1 MLIDK
6 GFPIPSLKEEKTRA
20 PMCSDSS
27 DNTIHEGATSAT
39 PATLTD
45 FEKLCDFGTYVK
57 AFMHCKKGTYW
68 KYSVQAF
75 RKDLLLNAVKLARS
89 IENGT
94 YHPTKTYN
102 FTITERGKPRFIQAP
117 AIRDRVFVHALCSE
131 VLESKIYPKMIYDN
145 SATIKNRGMSF
156 ARKRFLAHLRKFKNK
171 HGNNG
176 YILQLDFKKFFDSI
190 SHEKLIQEFRKHV
203 KDPKIMHLI
212 EICVNYNGKTKGLGI
227 GSELS
232 QIAGVMFPNGSDFYC
247 KMKRQVKYYG
257 RYMDDIY
264 VIHESKEF
272 LEELRDELIEIA
284 KRLELNFN
292 PSKIKLIKLCNNFV
306 FLKGK
311 YKVHGANEK
320 VFALPCASSLRRAKR
335 RMQRMNK
342 NERIHP
348 DNVHEIYNMW
358 RKSTLKQFPQSKNI
372 LKKFD
377 EAFKNTKVAESYFE
391 SK

>member
-6 GFPIPSLKEEKTRA
+6 GFPIPSLEEEKTRA

-27 DNTIHEGATSAT
+27 DNTIHEGAT
-39 PATLTD
+39 PATLSD

-68 KYSVQAF
+68 KYSVQSF
-75 RKDLLLNAVKLARS
+75 RQNLLLSCLKLARS
-89 IENGT
+89 VENGT

-131 VLESKIYPKMIYDN
+131 VLENKIYPKMIYDN

-156 ARKRFLAHLRKFKNK
+156 ARKRFLAHLRKFQNK

-190 SHEKLIQEFRKHV
+190 SHEKLIQEFRKYV

-212 EICVNYNGKTKGLGI
+212 KICVNYNGKTKGLGI

-232 QIAGVMFPNGSDFYC
+232 QIAGVMFPNIIDFHS
-247 KMKRQVKYYG
+247 KTKRQVKYYG

-264 VIHESKEF
+264 IIHENKEF
-272 LEELRDELIEIA
+272 LKKLKDEVIEIA
-284 KRLELNFN
+284 KRLELEFN
-292 PSKIKLIKLCNNFV
+292 PSKIKLIKLCKNFV

-311 YKVHGANEK
+311 YKISDAKRK
-320 VFALPCASSLRRAKR
+320 VTALPCASSLRRAKR
-335 RMQRMNK
+335 RMHRMNK
-342 NERIHP
+342 NPNIHP

-358 RKSTLKQFPQSKNI
+358 RKSTIKQFPQCKNI

-377 EAFKNTKVAESYFE
+377 EMFRNTKVAESYFQG
-391 SK
+391 K

>member
-6 GFPIPSLKEEKTRA
+6 GFPIPSLEEEKTRA

-27 DNTIHEGATSAT
+27 DNTIPEGATH
-39 PATLTD
+39 ATLSD
-45 FEKLCDFGTYVK
+45 FEKLCDFETYVN

-68 KYSVQAF
+68 KYSVQSF
-75 RKDLLLNAVKLARS
+75 RQNILISCLKLARS
-89 IENGT
+89 VENGT

-131 VLESKIYPKMIYDN
+131 VLENKIYPKMIYDN

-156 ARKRFLAHLRKFKNK
+156 ARKRFLAHLRKFQNK

-190 SHEKLIQEFRKHV
+190 SHEKLIQEFRKYV

-232 QIAGVMFPNGSDFYC
+232 QIAGVMFPNIIDFHS
-247 KMKRQVKYYG
+247 KTKRQVKYYG

-264 VIHESKEF
+264 IIHESKEF
-272 LEELRDELIEIA
+272 LEKLKDEVIEIA
-284 KRLELNFN
+284 TGLELEFN
-292 PSKIKLIKLCNNFV
+292 PSKIKLIKLRNNFV

-311 YKVHGANEK
+311 YKISDAKRK
-320 VFALPCASSLRRAKR
+320 VTALPCASSLRRAKR
-335 RMQRMNK
+335 RMHRMNK
-342 NERIHP
+342 NPNIHP

-358 RKSTLKQFPQSKNI
+358 RKSTIKQFPQCKNI

-377 EAFKNTKVAESYFE
+377 EMFRNTKVAESYFQG
-391 SK
+391 K